1 MEKFLRRL
9 SAALVVALA
18 TAVLVT
24 IAAPAVSSAECEGG
38 RTWDPVAKL
47 CDPPPAV
54 PAWYQ
59 PAPDYAQAW
68 APPWAPP
75 PPPAP
80 GWAQQ
85 LQLTPV
91 WDPRLEAWTWTYV
104 R

>member
-9 SAALVVALA
+9 SAVLVVALA
-18 TAVLVT
+18 TTVLVT
-24 IAAPAVSSAECEGG
+24 IATPGVSSAECEGG
-38 RTWDPVAKL
+38 RTWDPVAKQ
-47 CDPPPAV
+47 CDPPPPV
-54 PAWYQ
+54 PAWYRA
-59 PAPDYAQAW
+59 APSYAQAW

>member
-1 MEKFLRRL
+1 MGKLARRL
-9 SAALVVALA
+9 SAVAVIALA
-18 TAVLVT
+18 TTVFVT
-24 IAAPAVSSAECEGG
+24 IATPGVSSAECEGG
-38 RTWDPVAKL
+38 RTWDPVARL
-47 CDPPPAV
+47 CDTPPPV

-59 PAPDYAQAW
+59 AAPSYAQAW
-68 APPWAPP
+68 APPWATP

-91 WDPRLEAWTWTYV
+91 WDPRQEAWIWTYV

>member
-9 SAALVVALA
+9 GAVLVVALA
-18 TAVLVT
+18 TTVLVT
-24 IAAPAVSSAECEGG
+24 IATPGVSSAECEGG
-38 RTWDPVAKL
+38 RTWDPGAKL

-54 PAWYQ
+54 PAWYR
-59 PAPDYAQAW
+59 PAPSYTQAW

>member
-1 MEKFLRRL
+1 MGKFVRRL
-9 SAALVVALA
+9 SAVIVVALA
-18 TAVLVT
+18 TTVFVT
-24 IAAPAVSSAECEGG
+24 IETPPISSAECDGG
-38 RTWDPVAKL
+38 RTWDPATRL
-47 CDPPPAV
+47 CDPPPPV

-59 PAPDYAQAW
+59 AAPSYAQAW

-91 WDPRLEAWTWTYV
+91 WDPRQEAWIWTYV